1 MRKVKMVNRKRKIKF
16 CLKCYA
22 CYINSQNY
30 AKTNVVNKFQAFDN
44 FFFFYSS
51 IVIEKKKTKRNK
63 NVNKEAN
70 VCCVGF
76 QRLR

>member
-44 FFFFYSS
+44 FFFLLVYCNR
-51 IVIEKKKTKRNK
+51 KKKTKRNK